1 MPYLTI
7 ETVLSRIRLTIHEIT
22 KRRSLKAPRAD
33 ASIAYRIRV
42 RFTIGDVPFYS
53 NLTFMRARARVCAVK
68 NVGSAF
74 AANYYSRWEEFVRN
88 YGLPRFHPGE
98 NWGSQ
103 FLYAPTFDDG
113 DSLKIGGFWRE
124 FLYTNYRFDL

>member
-7 ETVLSRIRLTIHEIT
+7 GNETVLSRIRLTIHEIT

-53 NLTFMRARARVCAVK
+53 NLTFMRARVCAVK

-98 NWGSQ
+98 NWGSNFYTRQ
-103 FLYAPTFDDG
+103 LSMTAIPSKLADFARIFMYKL
-113 DSLKIGGFWRE
+113 SLRQ
-124 FLYTNYRFDL
+124 